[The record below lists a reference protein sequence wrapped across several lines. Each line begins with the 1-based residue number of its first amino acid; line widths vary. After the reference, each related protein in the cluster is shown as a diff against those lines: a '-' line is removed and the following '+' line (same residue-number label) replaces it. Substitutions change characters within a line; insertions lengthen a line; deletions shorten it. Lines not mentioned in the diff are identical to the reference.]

1 MRKKPTA
8 SKKMLKPDPRCG
20 SVVATKFINKLM
32 LDGKKSVAQR
42 MFYKA
47 LDLIGKRVAGEDPAK
62 VFEKAIEN
70 VRPVIEVKSKRV
82 GGSTYQVPIEVP
94 THRRQS
100 LAIRW
105 IVDYAR
111 SRKGKPMYLCLADE
125 IIAAYNREGAAYTQ
139 KENVHKMA
147 EANKAFA
154 HFAW

>member
-8 SKKMLKPDPRCG
+8 SKKTLIPDPRCN
-20 SVVATKFINKLM
+20 SILATKFINKLM
-32 LDGKKSVAQR
+32 LDGKKAVAQR
-42 MFYKA
+42 IFYKT
-47 LDLIGKRVAGEDPAK
+47 LDLIGKRLSGEDPVK

-94 THRRQS
+94 PQRRQS

-105 IVDYAR
+105 IVEFAR

>member
-8 SKKMLKPDPRCG
+8 SARTLKPDPRYG
-20 SVVATKFINKLM
+20 SMLVSKFVNKLM

-42 MFYKA
+42 ILYKTF
-47 LDLIGKRVAGEDPAK
+47 DLIAKRVPNDEPLK
-62 VFEKAIEN
+62 VFERAVEN
-70 VRPVIEVKSKRV
+70 VKPVVEVKSKRV
-82 GGSTYQVPIEVP
+82 GGSTYQVPIEV
-94 THRRQS
+94 TALRRQS

-105 IVDYAR
+105 IVSFAR
-111 SRKGKPMYLCLADE
+111 SRKGKPMYICLADE
-125 IIAAYNREGAAYTQ
+125 LIAAHNREGAAYTQ